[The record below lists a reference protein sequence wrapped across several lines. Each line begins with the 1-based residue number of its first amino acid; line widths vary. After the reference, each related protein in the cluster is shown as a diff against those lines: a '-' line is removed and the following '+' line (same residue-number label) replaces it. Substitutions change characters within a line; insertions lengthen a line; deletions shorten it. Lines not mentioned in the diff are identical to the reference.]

1 MAFFLAIPMRQPLE
15 IKNPADLLFFE
26 IIRTSLS
33 SGVTETI
40 LWQMNT
46 TKTQPHYAN
55 TSYSNIKEESAR
67 LGISQRL
74 LWRWIKSRRVP
85 SFKIGRRVLLI
96 SAEVDE
102 ALRGFRTAH
111 VGEI

>member
-1 MAFFLAIPMRQPLE
+1 
-15 IKNPADLLFFE
+15 
-26 IIRTSLS
+26 
-33 SGVTETI
+33 
-40 LWQMNT
+40 MNT
-46 TKTQPHYAN
+46 TKTQPHYAS
-55 TSYSNIKEESAR
+55 TTYSNIKEESAR

-96 SAEVDE
+96 PAEVDE